1 MYCVRGRISYSTT
14 IRTVCYD
21 STSRKFYKP
30 IEINGTSPP
39 STTGMVTR
47 GALEYPRRWCCVM
60 SDRPPGK
67 FLVAI
72 DGRRGI
78 TRRPATPHTR
88 ARGRAEGYFTLTH
101 SRSFVGSEKQEM
113 TRRTRVRVRP
123 ALVGVT
129 GLCLIA
135 GVEAK
140 RSPRSVSSRH
150 VSAESVW
157 NDFAG
162 SLATLG
168 IDENRSCADLAR
180 SNAELSVTPM

>member
-1 MYCVRGRISYSTT
+1 
-14 IRTVCYD
+14 
-21 STSRKFYKP
+21 
-30 IEINGTSPP
+30 
-39 STTGMVTR
+39 MVLR
-47 GALEYPRRWCCVM
+47 SL

-78 TRRPATPHTR
+78 TRRPATLHTP

-157 NDFAG
+157 KDFAG

-168 IDENRSCADLAR
+168 IDVRTCSCADHCAFNRTEETKKIMRRRAVVLR
-180 SNAELSVTPM
+180 EGGRR